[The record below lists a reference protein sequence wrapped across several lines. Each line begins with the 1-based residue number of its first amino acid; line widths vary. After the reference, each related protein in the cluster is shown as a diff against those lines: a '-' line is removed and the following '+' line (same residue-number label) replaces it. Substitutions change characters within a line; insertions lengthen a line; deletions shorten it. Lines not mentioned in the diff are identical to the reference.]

1 MTGLRRVRLSRW
13 GVAAPVVFALAGL
26 LATTSAQTARGTD
39 LRSEGRTDTADLI
52 REQQHR
58 AEVQERDV
66 GQLREQVERL
76 SKQAAPAGSELER
89 LTERAA
95 ALAPAAGTVPVRGPA
110 LRVELD
116 DASHDGTVPDGFEPD
131 DLVVHQQ
138 DVQAVVNALWSAG
151 AEAMMLMDQRVISTS
166 AVRCVGNVLILQDRV
181 YSPPYRIT
189 AIGDVSAMERALE
202 NSEALQIYRQYVDA
216 VGLGYKVQRL
226 GTVRMP
232 GYEGSLLMQHATVVR
247 QAEVR

>member
-1 MTGLRRVRLSRW
+1 VGVLTGSRRLRLTRW
-13 GVAAPVVFALAGL
+13 GVAAPLVFALAGL

-39 LRSEGRTDTADLI
+39 LRSDGRTDTADLI

-58 AEVQERDV
+58 AEVQEVEVARLRD
-66 GQLREQVERL
+66 QVEAL
-76 SKQAAPAGSELER
+76 SKAAAPSGSELER
-89 LTERAA
+89 LTARAA

-110 LRVELD
+110 VQVELN
-116 DASHDGTVPDGFEPD
+116 DATHDGTVPDGFEPD

-189 AIGDVSAMERALE
+189 AIGDVPAMERALQ

-226 GTVRMP
+226 GTIRMP

-247 QAEVR
+247 

>member
-1 MTGLRRVRLSRW
+1 VGVLSGLRRLRVSRW

-58 AEVQERDV
+58 AEVQESQIAR
-66 GQLREQVERL
+66 LRGQVEQQARA
-76 SKQAAPAGSELER
+76 AAPAGSELEH
-89 LTERAA
+89 LNARAA
-95 ALAPAAGTVPVRGPA
+95 TLSPAAGTAAVRGPA
-110 LRVELD
+110 IQVELN
-116 DASHDGTVPDGFEPD
+116 DAPHGENMPEGFEPD

-189 AIGDVSAMERALE
+189 AIGDVKAMDRALE
-202 NSEALQIYRQYVDA
+202 DSEALQIYRQYVDA
-216 VGLGYKVQRL
+216 VGLGYKVQHP
-226 GTVRMP
+226 GKVTMP
-232 GYEGSLLMQHATVVR
+232 GYEGSLLMQYAKAVR
-247 QAEVR
+247 

>member
-1 MTGLRRVRLSRW
+1 
-13 GVAAPVVFALAGL
+13 VVFALAGL

>member
-1 MTGLRRVRLSRW
+1 MGVLTRLRRLRLSRW
-13 GVAAPVVFALAGL
+13 GVAAPIVFALAGL

-39 LRSEGRTDTADLI
+39 LRSDGRTDTADLI

-66 GQLREQVERL
+66 TRLRDQVERL
-76 SKQAAPAGSELER
+76 AQDAAPTGSELER
-89 LTERAA
+89 LSARTA
-95 ALAPAAGTVPVRGPA
+95 ALAPAAGTAAVRGPA
-110 LRVELD
+110 LRVELN
-116 DASHDGTVPDGFEPD
+116 DAPHDGTVPEGFEPD

-189 AIGDVSAMERALE
+189 AIGDVQAMQRALDT
-202 NSEALQIYRQYVDA
+202 SESLQIYRQYVDA

-226 GTVRMP
+226 GPVTMP
-232 GYEGSLLMQHATVVR
+232 GYEGSLLMRHARVVR
-247 QAEVR
+247 

>member
-1 MTGLRRVRLSRW
+1 VGVLTGLRRLRLSRW
-13 GVAAPVVFALAGL
+13 GVAVPVVFALAGL

-58 AEVQERDV
+58 AELQERDV
-66 GQLREQVERL
+66 ARLRDQVEQL
-76 SKQAAPAGSELER
+76 SQAAAPTGSELER
-89 LTERAA
+89 LTSRAA

-110 LRVELD
+110 LRVELN
-116 DASHDGTVPDGFEPD
+116 DATHDGTVPDGFEPD

-189 AIGDVSAMERALE
+189 AIGDVPEMERALE
-202 NSEALQIYRQYVDA
+202 SSEALQIYRQYVDA
-216 VGLGYKVQRL
+216 VGLGYKVQEL

-247 QAEVR
+247 